1 MKHSESIA
9 LLAGALA
16 KAQLQIEPASK
27 NATNPHFRSHYAD
40 LASIWDACRGPLNTN
55 GLSIV
60 QFPCDG
66 EVGRIGLCT
75 MIVHSSGEWMSET
88 ITVKALKED
97 PQFLGGVL
105 TYLRR
110 YSLAAVVGVTATED
124 DDGNAASTPANSRVA
139 APAPRPYIP
148 PPVSPPAVNAPS
160 VAQKASVP
168 AVNAPSVAHKP
179 VSQPVSQPVAKPVQT
194 ANNVIDKVALQMT
207 PDKNSVQAI
216 VEFYK
221 VDEGMGKNNK
231 PYTKHR
237 IGWTGIDG
245 KMTYGTTFSAS
256 DGDCACESMNL
267 NCPCEITFL
276 SGPYGLD
283 IKSVKMSTMPISATD
298 FAGGDDEIPF

>member
-40 LASIWDACRGPLNTN
+40 LASIWDACRGPLGAN

-75 MIVHSSGEWMSET
+75 IIVHSSGEWMSET

-124 DDGNAASTPANSRVA
+124 DDGNAASTPVNARVA
-139 APAPRPYIP
+139 APASRPYIP
-148 PPVSPPAVNAPS
+148 PPVSPPAVNAP
-160 VAQKASVP
+160 P
-168 AVNAPSVAHKP
+168 MAHKP
-179 VSQPVSQPVAKPVQT
+179 VSQPVSQPVQT
-194 ANNVIDKVALQMT
+194 ATSTTSA
-207 PDKNSVQAI
+207 VQAI

-231 PYTKHR
+231 PYKKHR
-237 IGWTGIDG
+237 IGWLDSNG

-256 DGDCACESMNL
+256 DGECACESMDL
-267 NCPCEITFL
+267 KCPCEITYVV
-276 SGPYGLD
+276 GQYGLD
-283 IKSVKMSTMPISATD
+283 IKSVKMSQMPTSATEY
-298 FAGGDDEIPF
+298 AGGDDEIPF

>member
-124 DDGNAASTPANSRVA
+124 DDGNAVSTPANARVN

-148 PPVSPPAVNAPS
+148 PPVSPPL
-160 VAQKASVP
+160 
-168 AVNAPSVAHKP
+168 VNAPSVAHKP

-237 IGWTGIDG
+237 IGWLDSNG
-245 KMTYGTTFSAS
+245 KMIYGTTFSAS
-256 DGDCACESMNL
+256 DGECACESMDL
-267 NCPCEITFL
+267 KCPCEITFL

-283 IKSVKMSTMPISATD
+283 IKSVKMSTLPTSATEY
-298 FAGGDDEIPF
+298 AGGEDEIPF

>member
-66 EVGRIGLCT
+66 EVGRTGLCT
-75 MIVHSSGEWMSET
+75 MLLHSSGEWISEVVT
-88 ITVKALKED
+88 TRSQKDD
-97 PQFLGGVL
+97 PQGLGSAL

-110 YSLAAVVGVTATED
+110 YALAAVVGVTATED
-124 DDGNAASTPANSRVA
+124 DDGNAASTPANARVA

-148 PPVSPPAVNAPS
+148 PPVSP
-160 VAQKASVP
+160 P

-194 ANNVIDKVALQMT
+194 ATAGTSAVE
-207 PDKNSVQAI
+207 AI
-216 VEFYK
+216 VEYYK
-221 VDEGMGKNNK
+221 VDQGMGKNNK

-237 IGWTGIDG
+237 IGWTGSDG
-245 KMTYGTTFSAS
+245 KLTYGTTFSAS
-256 DGDCACESMNL
+256 DGECACESMNL
-267 NCPCEITFL
+267 NCPCEITFVT
-276 SGPYGLD
+276 GQYGLD
-283 IKSVKMSTMPISATD
+283 IKSVKMSQMPTSATD
-298 FAGGDDEIPF
+298 FAGGEDEIPF

>member
-9 LLAGALA
+9 ALAGALA

-66 EVGRIGLCT
+66 EVGRTGLCT
-75 MIVHSSGEWMSET
+75 MLLHSSGEWISEVVT
-88 ITVKALKED
+88 TRSQKDD
-97 PQFLGGVL
+97 PQGLGSAL

-110 YSLAAVVGVTATED
+110 YALAAVVGVTATED
-124 DDGNAASTPANSRVA
+124 DDGNAASTPANARAA

-148 PPVSPPAVNAPS
+148 PPVSPPAVNAP
-160 VAQKASVP
+160 P
-168 AVNAPSVAHKP
+168 MAHKP
-179 VSQPVSQPVAKPVQT
+179 VSQPVSQPVQT
-194 ANNVIDKVALQMT
+194 AT
-207 PDKNSVQAI
+207 STNSAVQAI

-221 VDEGMGKNNK
+221 VDQGTGKNGK

-237 IGWTGIDG
+237 IGWTGSDG
-245 KMTYGTTFSAS
+245 KLTYGTTFSAS

-267 NCPCEITFL
+267 NSPCEITYVV
-276 SGPYGLD
+276 GPYGLD
-283 IKSVKMSTMPISATD
+283 IKSVKMSTLSTSATEY
-298 FAGGDDEIPF
+298 AGGEDEIPF

>member
-124 DDGNAASTPANSRVA
+124 DDGNAASTPANSRVS

-148 PPVSPPAVNAPS
+148 PPVSMPAVNAPP
-160 VAQKASVP
+160 VAHKASVP
-168 AVNAPSVAHKP
+168 AVNAPPVAHKP
-179 VSQPVSQPVAKPVQT
+179 VSQLVSQPVQT
-194 ANNVIDKVALQMT
+194 ATTAT
-207 PDKNSVQAI
+207 SAVQAI

-221 VDEGMGKNNK
+221 VDQGTGKNGRA
-231 PYTKHR
+231 YTKHR
-237 IGWTGIDG
+237 IGWTGSDG
-245 KMTYGTTFSAS
+245 KLTYGTTFSAS
-256 DGDCACESMNL
+256 DGEVACESMNL
-267 NCPCEITFL
+267 NCPCEITFVT
-276 SGPYGLD
+276 GQYGLD
-283 IKSVKMSTMPISATD
+283 IKSVKMSTLPMSATD

>member
-1 MKHSESIA
+1 MWCRPQVSKQQERQQEMKHSESIA
-9 LLAGALA
+9 ALAGALA

-66 EVGRIGLCT
+66 DVGRIGLCT
-75 MIVHSSGEWMSET
+75 MILHSSGEWMSET

-124 DDGNAASTPANSRVA
+124 DDGNAASTPANARVN
-139 APAPRPYIP
+139 APAQRPYIP
-148 PPVSPPAVNAPS
+148 PPVSPPAVNAP
-160 VAQKASVP
+160 
-168 AVNAPSVAHKP
+168 APSKP

-194 ANNVIDKVALQMT
+194 ATAGT
-207 PDKNSVQAI
+207 SAVQAI

-221 VDEGMGKNNK
+221 VDQGTAKNGRA
-231 PYTKHR
+231 YTKHR

-256 DGDCACESMNL
+256 DGECACESMNL
-267 NCPCEITFL
+267 NCPCEITFVT
-276 SGPYGLD
+276 GQYGLD
-283 IKSVKMSTMPISATD
+283 IKSIKMAQMPTTATD

>member
-124 DDGNAASTPANSRVA
+124 DDGNAASTPANARAS
-139 APAPRPYIP
+139 APAQRPYIP
-148 PPVSPPAVNAPS
+148 PPVSPPAVNAPP

-168 AVNAPSVAHKP
+168 AVNAPSVAQKP
-179 VSQPVSQPVAKPVQT
+179 VSQPVSQPVQT
-194 ANNVIDKVALQMT
+194 ATSTTSA
-207 PDKNSVQAI
+207 VQAI

-221 VDEGMGKNNK
+221 VDQGTGKNGRA
-231 PYTKHR
+231 YTKHR
-237 IGWTGIDG
+237 IGWTGSDG
-245 KMTYGTTFSAS
+245 IMTYGTTFSAS

-267 NCPCEITFL
+267 NCPCEITYVT
-276 SGPYGLD
+276 GQYGLD
-283 IKSVKMSTMPISATD
+283 IKSVKMSTLSTSATEY
-298 FAGGDDEIPF
+298 AGGEDEIPF

>member
-124 DDGNAASTPANSRVA
+124 DDGNAASTPANARAA
-139 APAPRPYIP
+139 APAQRPYIP
-148 PPVSPPAVNAPS
+148 PPVSPPAVNAPPM
-160 VAQKASVP
+160 AQKASVP
-168 AVNAPSVAHKP
+168 AVNAPPMGHKP
-179 VSQPVSQPVAKPVQT
+179 VSQPVQT
-194 ANNVIDKVALQMT
+194 ATSTTSA
-207 PDKNSVQAI
+207 VQAI

-221 VDEGMGKNNK
+221 VDEGIGKNNK

-237 IGWTGIDG
+237 IGWTGSDG

-267 NCPCEITFL
+267 NCPCEITFVT
-276 SGPYGLD
+276 GPYGLD
-283 IKSVKMSTMPISATD
+283 IKSVKMSQMPISATE

>member
-9 LLAGALA
+9 ALAAALA

-40 LASIWDACRGPLNTN
+40 LASIWDACRGPLGAN

-124 DDGNAASTPANSRVA
+124 DDGNAASTPANARVS

-148 PPVSPPAVNAPS
+148 PPVSMPAVNAP
-160 VAQKASVP
+160 
-168 AVNAPSVAHKP
+168 APSKP

-194 ANNVIDKVALQMT
+194 ATAGT
-207 PDKNSVQAI
+207 SAVQAI
-216 VEFYK
+216 VEYYK
-221 VDEGMGKNNK
+221 VDQGTGKNGRA
-231 PYTKHR
+231 YTKHR

-245 KMTYGTTFSAS
+245 KLIYGTTFSAS
-256 DGDCACESMNL
+256 DGEVACESMNL
-267 NCPCEITFL
+267 NCPCEITYVT
-276 SGPYGLD
+276 GQYGLD
-283 IKSVKMSTMPISATD
+283 IKSIKMSTMPMSATD
-298 FAGGDDEIPF
+298 YAGGDDEIPF

>member
-66 EVGRIGLCT
+66 DVGRTGLCT
-75 MIVHSSGEWMSET
+75 MLLHSSGEYISEVVT
-88 ITVKALKED
+88 TRSQKDD
-97 PQFLGGVL
+97 PQGLGSAL

-110 YSLAAVVGVTATED
+110 YALAAVVGVTATED
-124 DDGNAASTPANSRVA
+124 DDGNAASTPANARVST
-139 APAPRPYIP
+139 PAPRPYIP
-148 PPVSPPAVNAPS
+148 PPVSMPAVNAP
-160 VAQKASVP
+160 
-168 AVNAPSVAHKP
+168 APSKP

-194 ANNVIDKVALQMT
+194 ATAAT
-207 PDKNSVQAI
+207 SAVQAI

-221 VDEGMGKNNK
+221 VDQGTGKNGRA
-231 PYTKHR
+231 YTKHR
-237 IGWTGIDG
+237 IGWLDSNGI
-245 KMTYGTTFSAS
+245 MTYGTTFSAS
-256 DGDCACESMNL
+256 DGECACESMDL
-267 NCPCEITFL
+267 KCPCEITFL

-283 IKSVKMSTMPISATD
+283 IKSVKMSTLPTSATE

>member
-9 LLAGALA
+9 ALAGALA

-66 EVGRIGLCT
+66 DVGRTGLCT
-75 MIVHSSGEWMSET
+75 MLLHSSGEFISEVVT
-88 ITVKALKED
+88 TRSQKDD
-97 PQFLGGVL
+97 PQGLGSAL

-110 YSLAAVVGVTATED
+110 YALAAVVGVTATED
-124 DDGNAASTPANSRVA
+124 DDGNAASTPANARVP
-139 APAPRPYIP
+139 APSPRPYIP
-148 PPVSPPAVNAPS
+148 PPVSPPAVNAPPE
-160 VAQKASVP
+160 AQKASVP
-168 AVNAPSVAHKP
+168 AVSTPPAAHKP
-179 VSQPVSQPVAKPVQT
+179 VAQPVQT
-194 ANNVIDKVALQMT
+194 ATTAT
-207 PDKNSVQAI
+207 SAVQAI

-221 VDEGMGKNNK
+221 VDQGTAKNGR

-245 KMTYGTTFSAS
+245 KMIYGTTFSAS
-256 DGDCACESMNL
+256 DGEVACESMNL
-267 NCPCEITFL
+267 NCPCEITCVTGQF
-276 SGPYGLD
+276 GLD
-283 IKSVKMSTMPISATD
+283 IKSIKMSTMPMSATD
-298 FAGGDDEIPF
+298 YAGGDDEIPF

>member
-9 LLAGALA
+9 ALAGALA

-40 LASIWDACRGPLNTN
+40 LASIWDACRGPLGAN

-88 ITVKALKED
+88 ITIKALKED

-124 DDGNAASTPANSRVA
+124 DDGNAASTPANSRVS

-148 PPVSPPAVNAPS
+148 PPVSPPAVNAP
-160 VAQKASVP
+160 
-168 AVNAPSVAHKP
+168 APSKP

-237 IGWTGIDG
+237 IGWLDSNG
-245 KMTYGTTFSAS
+245 KMIYGTTFSAS
-256 DGDCACESMNL
+256 DGDCACESMDL
-267 NCPCEITFL
+267 KCPCEITYVV
-276 SGPYGLD
+276 GQYGLD
-283 IKSVKMSTMPISATD
+283 IKSVKMSTLPTSATEY
-298 FAGGDDEIPF
+298 AGGDDEIPF

>member
-9 LLAGALA
+9 ALAGALA

-124 DDGNAASTPANSRVA
+124 DDGNAASTPANARAS
-139 APAPRPYIP
+139 APAQRPYIP
-148 PPVSPPAVNAPS
+148 PPVSPPAVNAPP

-168 AVNAPSVAHKP
+168 AVNAPSVAQKP
-179 VSQPVSQPVAKPVQT
+179 VSQPVSQPVQT
-194 ANNVIDKVALQMT
+194 ATSTTSA
-207 PDKNSVQAI
+207 VQAI
-216 VEFYK
+216 VEYYK
-221 VDEGMGKNNK
+221 VDQGTGKNGK

-245 KMTYGTTFSAS
+245 IMTYGTTFSAS
-256 DGDCACESMNL
+256 DGECACESMNL
-267 NCPCEITFL
+267 NCPCEITFVT
-276 SGPYGLD
+276 GPYGLD
-283 IKSVKMSTMPISATD
+283 IKSVKMSQMPTTATD
-298 FAGGDDEIPF
+298 YAGGEDEIPF

>member
-9 LLAGALA
+9 ALAGALA

-40 LASIWDACRGPLNTN
+40 LASIWDACRGPLGAN

-124 DDGNAASTPANSRVA
+124 DDGNAASTPANARVA
-139 APAPRPYIP
+139 APAQRPYIP
-148 PPVSPPAVNAPS
+148 PPVSPPFVNAPP

-179 VSQPVSQPVAKPVQT
+179 VSQPVSQPVQT
-194 ANNVIDKVALQMT
+194 ATTAT
-207 PDKNSVQAI
+207 SAVQAI

-221 VDEGMGKNNK
+221 VDQGTGKNGRA
-231 PYTKHR
+231 YTKHR
-237 IGWTGIDG
+237 IGWTGSDG
-245 KMTYGTTFSAS
+245 KLTYGTTFSAS

-267 NCPCEITFL
+267 NCPCEITYVT
-276 SGPYGLD
+276 GQYGLD
-283 IKSVKMSTMPISATD
+283 IKSVKMAEMPTSATG
-298 FAGGDDEIPF
+298 FAGGEDEIPF

>member
-124 DDGNAASTPANSRVA
+124 DDGNAASTPANARVS

-148 PPVSPPAVNAPS
+148 PPVSPPAVNAP
-160 VAQKASVP
+160 
-168 AVNAPSVAHKP
+168 APIKS

-194 ANNVIDKVALQMT
+194 ATAGT
-207 PDKNSVQAI
+207 SAVQAI

-221 VDEGMGKNNK
+221 VDQGTGKNGRA
-231 PYTKHR
+231 YTKHR
-237 IGWTGIDG
+237 IGWTGSDG
-245 KMTYGTTFSAS
+245 IMTYGTTFSAS

-267 NCPCEITFL
+267 NCPCEITYVV
-276 SGPYGLD
+276 GPYGLD

>member
-9 LLAGALA
+9 ALAGALA

-66 EVGRIGLCT
+66 EVGRTGLCT
-75 MIVHSSGEWMSET
+75 MLLHSSGEFISEVVT
-88 ITVKALKED
+88 TRSQKDD
-97 PQFLGGVL
+97 PQGLGSAL

-110 YSLAAVVGVTATED
+110 YALAAVVGVPATEVD
-124 DDGNAASTPANSRVA
+124 EGNAASTPANARVST
-139 APAPRPYIP
+139 PAQRPYIP
-148 PPVSPPAVNAPS
+148 PPVSPPFVNAPP

-168 AVNAPSVAHKP
+168 AVNAPPMAHKP
-179 VSQPVSQPVAKPVQT
+179 VSQPVSQPVQT
-194 ANNVIDKVALQMT
+194 ATTAT
-207 PDKNSVQAI
+207 SAVQAI

-221 VDEGMGKNNK
+221 VDQGTGKNGRA
-231 PYTKHR
+231 YTKHR
-237 IGWTGIDG
+237 IGWTGSDG
-245 KMTYGTTFSAS
+245 IMTYGTTFSAS

-267 NCPCEITFL
+267 NCPCEITYVT
-276 SGPYGLD
+276 GQYGLD
-283 IKSVKMSTMPISATD
+283 IKSVKMSQMPTSATG

>member
-66 EVGRIGLCT
+66 EVGRTGLCT
-75 MIVHSSGEWMSET
+75 MLLHSSGEFISEVVT
-88 ITVKALKED
+88 TRSQKDD
-97 PQFLGGVL
+97 PQGLGSAL

-110 YSLAAVVGVTATED
+110 YALAAVVGVTATED
-124 DDGNAASTPANSRVA
+124 DDGNAASTPANARVA

-148 PPVSPPAVNAPS
+148 PPVSMPAVNAP
-160 VAQKASVP
+160 
-168 AVNAPSVAHKP
+168 APSKP

-194 ANNVIDKVALQMT
+194 ATAGT
-207 PDKNSVQAI
+207 SAVQAI
-216 VEFYK
+216 VEYYK
-221 VDEGMGKNNK
+221 VDQGTGKNNK

-237 IGWTGIDG
+237 IGWTGSDG
-245 KMTYGTTFSAS
+245 KLTYGTTFSAS

-267 NCPCEITFL
+267 NCPCEITFVT
-276 SGPYGLD
+276 GQYGLD
-283 IKSVKMSTMPISATD
+283 IKSVKMSTLPMSAPD

>member
-9 LLAGALA
+9 ALAGALA

-66 EVGRIGLCT
+66 DVGRTGLCT
-75 MIVHSSGEWMSET
+75 MLLHSSGEYISEVVT
-88 ITVKALKED
+88 TRSQKDD
-97 PQFLGGVL
+97 PQGLGSAL

-110 YSLAAVVGVTATED
+110 YALAAVVGVTATED
-124 DDGNAASTPANSRVA
+124 DDGNAASTPANARVA
-139 APAPRPYIP
+139 APAQRPYIP
-148 PPVSPPAVNAPS
+148 PPVSP
-160 VAQKASVP
+160 P

-194 ANNVIDKVALQMT
+194 ATAGTSAVQAI
-207 PDKNSVQAI
+207 QAI

-221 VDEGMGKNNK
+221 VDQGTAKNGR

-245 KMTYGTTFSAS
+245 KLTYGTTFSAS
-256 DGDCACESMNL
+256 DGECACESMNL
-267 NCPCEITFL
+267 NCPCEITFVT
-276 SGPYGLD
+276 GQYGLD
-283 IKSVKMSTMPISATD
+283 IKSVKMSTMPMSATD

>member
-66 EVGRIGLCT
+66 EVGRTGLCT
-75 MIVHSSGEWMSET
+75 MLLHSSGEYISEVVT
-88 ITVKALKED
+88 TRSQKDD
-97 PQFLGGVL
+97 PQGLGSAL

-110 YSLAAVVGVTATED
+110 YALAAVVGVTATED
-124 DDGNAASTPANSRVA
+124 DDGNAASTPANARVA
-139 APAPRPYIP
+139 APAQRPYIP
-148 PPVSPPAVNAPS
+148 PPVSPPAVNAPPM
-160 VAQKASVP
+160 AQ
-168 AVNAPSVAHKP
+168 KP

-194 ANNVIDKVALQMT
+194 ATSGTSA
-207 PDKNSVQAI
+207 VQAI

-221 VDEGMGKNNK
+221 VDEGVAKNGRA
-231 PYTKHR
+231 YTKHR
-237 IGWTGIDG
+237 IGWTGSDG
-245 KMTYGTTFSAS
+245 KMIYGTTFSAS
-256 DGDCACESMNL
+256 DGEVACESMNL
-267 NCPCEITFL
+267 NCPCEITCVTGQF
-276 SGPYGLD
+276 GLD
-283 IKSVKMSTMPISATD
+283 IKSIKMSTMPMSATD

>member
-9 LLAGALA
+9 ALAAALA

-40 LASIWDACRGPLNTN
+40 LASIWDACRGPLGAN

-124 DDGNAASTPANSRVA
+124 DDGNAASTPANARVS

-148 PPVSPPAVNAPS
+148 PPVSMPAVNAP
-160 VAQKASVP
+160 
-168 AVNAPSVAHKP
+168 APSKP

-194 ANNVIDKVALQMT
+194 ATAGT
-207 PDKNSVQAI
+207 SAVQAI
-216 VEFYK
+216 VEYYK
-221 VDEGMGKNNK
+221 VDQGTGKNGRA
-231 PYTKHR
+231 YTKHR

-245 KMTYGTTFSAS
+245 KLIYGTTFSAS
-256 DGDCACESMNL
+256 DGEVACESMNL
-267 NCPCEITFL
+267 NCPCEITYVT
-276 SGPYGLD
+276 GQYGLD
-283 IKSVKMSTMPISATD
+283 IKSIKMSTMPMSATD
-298 FAGGDDEIPF
+298 YAGGEDEIPF

>member
-66 EVGRIGLCT
+66 DVGRTGLCT
-75 MIVHSSGEWMSET
+75 MLLHSSGEYISEVVT
-88 ITVKALKED
+88 TRSQKDD
-97 PQFLGGVL
+97 PQGLGSAL

-110 YSLAAVVGVTATED
+110 YALAAVVGVTATED
-124 DDGNAASTPANSRVA
+124 DDGNAASTPANARVS

-148 PPVSPPAVNAPS
+148 PPVSPPAVNAP
-160 VAQKASVP
+160 
-168 AVNAPSVAHKP
+168 APSKP

-194 ANNVIDKVALQMT
+194 ATAGT
-207 PDKNSVQAI
+207 SAVQAI

-237 IGWTGIDG
+237 IGWLDSNG

-256 DGDCACESMNL
+256 DGECACESMDL
-267 NCPCEITFL
+267 KCPCEITFL

-283 IKSVKMSTMPISATD
+283 IKSVKMSTMPISATEYV
-298 FAGGDDEIPF
+298 GGDDEIPF

>member
-75 MIVHSSGEWMSET
+75 MIVHSSGEWMCET

-148 PPVSPPAVNAPS
+148 PPVSPPLVNAP
-160 VAQKASVP
+160 
-168 AVNAPSVAHKP
+168 APSKP

-194 ANNVIDKVALQMT
+194 ATSAT
-207 PDKNSVQAI
+207 SAVQAI

-221 VDEGMGKNNK
+221 VDEGVAKNGRAYK
-231 PYTKHR
+231 KHR

-245 KMTYGTTFSAS
+245 KMIYGTTFSAS
-256 DGDCACESMNL
+256 DGEVACESMNL
-267 NCPCEITFL
+267 NCPCEITCVTGQF
-276 SGPYGLD
+276 GLD
-283 IKSVKMSTMPISATD
+283 IKSIKMSTMPMSATD
-298 FAGGDDEIPF
+298 YAGGDDEIPF

>member
-66 EVGRIGLCT
+66 EVGRTGLCT
-75 MIVHSSGEWMSET
+75 MLLHSSGEFISEVVT
-88 ITVKALKED
+88 TRSQKDD
-97 PQFLGGVL
+97 PQGLGSAL

-110 YSLAAVVGVTATED
+110 YALAAVVGVTATED
-124 DDGNAASTPANSRVA
+124 DDGNAASTPANSRA
-139 APAPRPYIP
+139 SAPASRPYIP
-148 PPVSPPAVNAPS
+148 PPVSPPAVNAPP

-168 AVNAPSVAHKP
+168 AVNAPPMGHKP
-179 VSQPVSQPVAKPVQT
+179 VSQPVQT
-194 ANNVIDKVALQMT
+194 ATSTTSA
-207 PDKNSVQAI
+207 VQAI

-237 IGWTGIDG
+237 IGWLDSNG

-256 DGDCACESMNL
+256 DGECACESMDL
-267 NCPCEITFL
+267 KCPCDITYVV
-276 SGPYGLD
+276 GQYGLD
-283 IKSVKMSTMPISATD
+283 IKSVKMSQMPTSATEY
-298 FAGGDDEIPF
+298 AGGEDEIPF

>member
-9 LLAGALA
+9 ALAGALA

-66 EVGRIGLCT
+66 DVGRTGLCT
-75 MIVHSSGEWMSET
+75 MLLHSSGEFISEVVT
-88 ITVKALKED
+88 TRSQKDD
-97 PQFLGGVL
+97 PQGLGSAL

-110 YSLAAVVGVTATED
+110 YALAAVVGVTATED
-124 DDGNAASTPANSRVA
+124 DDGNAASTPANARVA

-148 PPVSPPAVNAPS
+148 PPVSPPAVNAP
-160 VAQKASVP
+160 
-168 AVNAPSVAHKP
+168 APSKP

-194 ANNVIDKVALQMT
+194 ATSAT
-207 PDKNSVQAI
+207 SAVQAI

-221 VDEGMGKNNK
+221 VDEGTGKNNK
-231 PYTKHR
+231 PYKKHR
-237 IGWTGIDG
+237 IGWTGVDG

-256 DGDCACESMNL
+256 DGECACESMNL
-267 NCPCEITFL
+267 NCPCEITFVT
-276 SGPYGLD
+276 GQYGLD
-283 IKSVKMSTMPISATD
+283 IKSIKMSTLPMSATD

>member
-9 LLAGALA
+9 ALAGALA

-66 EVGRIGLCT
+66 EVGRTGLCT
-75 MIVHSSGEWMSET
+75 MLLHSSGEWISEVVT
-88 ITVKALKED
+88 TRSQKDD
-97 PQFLGGVL
+97 PQGLGSAL

-110 YSLAAVVGVTATED
+110 YALAAVVGVTATED
-124 DDGNAASTPANSRVA
+124 DDGNAASTPANARVN
-139 APAPRPYIP
+139 APASRPYIP
-148 PPVSPPAVNAPS
+148 PPVSPPAVNAPP

-168 AVNAPSVAHKP
+168 AVSTPPAAHKP
-179 VSQPVSQPVAKPVQT
+179 VAQPVQT
-194 ANNVIDKVALQMT
+194 ATTAT
-207 PDKNSVQAI
+207 SAVQAI

-221 VDEGMGKNNK
+221 VDEGTGKNGRA
-231 PYTKHR
+231 YTKHR

-245 KMTYGTTFSAS
+245 KMTYGTSFSAS
-256 DGDCACESMNL
+256 DGECACESMNL
-267 NCPCEITFL
+267 NCPCEITYVT
-276 SGPYGLD
+276 GQYGLD
-283 IKSVKMSTMPISATD
+283 IKSIKMSTMPMSATEY
-298 FAGGDDEIPF
+298 AGGDDEIPF

>member
-9 LLAGALA
+9 ALAGALA

-66 EVGRIGLCT
+66 DVGRIGLCT

-124 DDGNAASTPANSRVA
+124 DDGNAASTPANARVS

-148 PPVSPPAVNAPS
+148 PPVSMPAVNSPAPS
-160 VAQKASVP
+160 
-168 AVNAPSVAHKP
+168 KP

-194 ANNVIDKVALQMT
+194 ATAGT
-207 PDKNSVQAI
+207 SAVQAI
-216 VEFYK
+216 VEYYK
-221 VDEGMGKNNK
+221 VDQGTGKNGK

-237 IGWTGIDG
+237 IGWTGSDG
-245 KMTYGTTFSAS
+245 IITYGTTFSAS
-256 DGDCACESMNL
+256 DGECACESMNL
-267 NCPCEITFL
+267 NCPCEITYVT
-276 SGPYGLD
+276 GQYGLD
-283 IKSVKMSTMPISATD
+283 IKSIKMSTMPMSATD

>member
-124 DDGNAASTPANSRVA
+124 DDGNTISTPANARVA
-139 APAPRPYIP
+139 APASRPYIP

-168 AVNAPSVAHKP
+168 AVNAPPMAQKP
-179 VSQPVSQPVAKPVQT
+179 VSQPVSQPVQT
-194 ANNVIDKVALQMT
+194 ATSTTSA
-207 PDKNSVQAI
+207 VQAI
-216 VEFYK
+216 VEYYK
-221 VDEGMGKNNK
+221 VDQGTGKNGK

-245 KMTYGTTFSAS
+245 IMTYGTTFSAS
-256 DGDCACESMNL
+256 DGECACESMNL
-267 NCPCEITFL
+267 NCPCEITFVT
-276 SGPYGLD
+276 GPYGLD
-283 IKSVKMSTMPISATD
+283 IKSVKMSQMPTTATD
-298 FAGGDDEIPF
+298 YAGGEDEIPF

>member
-66 EVGRIGLCT
+66 EVGRTGLCT
-75 MIVHSSGEWMSET
+75 MLLHSSGEFISEVVT
-88 ITVKALKED
+88 TRSQKDD
-97 PQFLGGVL
+97 PQGLGSAL

-110 YSLAAVVGVTATED
+110 YALAAVVGVTATED
-124 DDGNAASTPANSRVA
+124 DDGNAASTPVNARVS

-148 PPVSPPAVNAPS
+148 PPVSMPAVNAP
-160 VAQKASVP
+160 
-168 AVNAPSVAHKP
+168 APSKT

-194 ANNVIDKVALQMT
+194 ATAGT
-207 PDKNSVQAI
+207 SAVQAI

-221 VDEGMGKNNK
+221 VDQGTGKNGK

-245 KMTYGTTFSAS
+245 IMTYGTTFSAS

-267 NCPCEITFL
+267 NCPCEITFVT
-276 SGPYGLD
+276 GPYGLD
-283 IKSVKMSTMPISATD
+283 IKSVKMSTMPISATN

>member
-9 LLAGALA
+9 ALAGALA

-66 EVGRIGLCT
+66 DVGRTGLCT
-75 MIVHSSGEWMSET
+75 MLLHSSGEYISEVVT
-88 ITVKALKED
+88 TRSQKDD
-97 PQFLGGVL
+97 PQGLGSAL

-110 YSLAAVVGVTATED
+110 YALAAVVGVTATED
-124 DDGNAASTPANSRVA
+124 DDGNAASTPANARVA

-148 PPVSPPAVNAPS
+148 PPVSPPAVNAP
-160 VAQKASVP
+160 P
-168 AVNAPSVAHKP
+168 VAHKP

-194 ANNVIDKVALQMT
+194 ATSAT
-207 PDKNSVQAI
+207 SAVQAI
-216 VEFYK
+216 VEYYK

-231 PYTKHR
+231 PYKKHR

-245 KMTYGTTFSAS
+245 KMIYGTTFSAS
-256 DGDCACESMNL
+256 DGECACESMNL
-267 NCPCEITFL
+267 NCPCEITFVT
-276 SGPYGLD
+276 GQYGLD
-283 IKSVKMSTMPISATD
+283 IKSVKMSAMPMSATEY
-298 FAGGDDEIPF
+298 AGGDDEIPF